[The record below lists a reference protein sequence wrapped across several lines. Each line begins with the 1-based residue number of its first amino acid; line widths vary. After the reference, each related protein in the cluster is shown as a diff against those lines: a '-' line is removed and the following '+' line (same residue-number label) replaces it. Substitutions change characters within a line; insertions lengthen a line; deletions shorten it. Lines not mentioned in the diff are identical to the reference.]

1 MSSAATTNAH
11 SIIEDILAIV
21 TGTLLVSLGVALFKQ
36 AGLFTGGTAGISFLM
51 HYATGISFGVIFF
64 LINLPFYW
72 FAWKRLGWRF
82 TIKTFCA
89 VALVS
94 IFSDLHSQMLQL
106 GDIPALYSA
115 LIGSSVMGVGFIV
128 LFRHQASLGGF
139 NILALYLQEKYGI
152 RAGKLQMFLDVLIL
166 LASLSVVSF
175 KIVLISILG
184 AIILNLAIMLN
195 HRPGRYMAV

>member
-1 MSSAATTNAH
+1 MTSATTSNAH

-36 AGLFTGGTAGISFLM
+36 TGLFTGGTAGISFLI

-94 IFSDLHSQMLQL
+94 IFSDLHSRILQL

-115 LIGSSVMGVGFIV
+115 LIGSSLMGVGFIV

-139 NILALYLQEKYGI
+139 NILALYLQEKRGI

-166 LASLSVVSF
+166 LASLTVVSF

>member
-166 LASLSVVSF
+166 LASISVVNF